1 MAGMKPSVNNKN
13 DSTVVNESTP
23 IVNTSDKFMFKFF
36 VLLGPRLL
44 TVITVGPVNEQLVR
58 LVALRIR
65 QKGHVIS
72 HYVQ

>member
-13 DSTVVNESTP
+13 DSTVDNESTP

-36 VLLGPRLL
+36 VLLGSRLL
-44 TVITVGPVNEQLVR
+44 TVITAGPVNEQFVR